1 METGAFSKHRHAIW
15 KENKEKAF
23 VACSRFIATS
33 PPLRPLSLWLLA
45 LPQPTVLFLSSP
57 PFLAAGFICLAYTRT
72 NRLGGLVL
80 LLLAAGRLELRDG
93 DLPPPPSSSSSTS
106 QGEAPE

>member
-33 PPLRPLSLWLLA
+33 PPLRPLSLWLLP
-45 LPQPTVLFLSSP
+45 LPQPTISFLLPLSSP
-57 PFLAAGFICLAYTRT
+57 QDSFVSHTH
-72 NRLGGLVL
+72 
-80 LLLAAGRLELRDG
+80 
-93 DLPPPPSSSSSTS
+93 
-106 QGEAPE
+106 APTASED